1 VDGVSEPCSPPA
13 PLSTL
18 AQDNA
23 LGAGNRLGTFGREC
37 QVCDPALLPLC
48 LDWKMTSDYRIVE
61 TTGARMFGLNDG
73 EVIQRRRYVS
83 HVRSEIEVR
92 GA

>member
-1 VDGVSEPCSPPA
+1 VLTACPS
-13 PLSTL
+13 LSAL

-23 LGAGNRLGTFGREC
+23 LGAGNRLGTFGRKC
-37 QVCDPALLPLC
+37 QVRGPALLLLRPV
-48 LDWKMTSDYRIVE
+48 WEMTSAPRIVE
-61 TTGARMFGLNDG
+61 TTGARMFGLDDG